1 MDVFNEISDHSKRSD
16 LCWWFHSTPFANICS
31 SIWII
36 LPGIGMN
43 IKTYLKPPPSRE
55 FTVILPQL
63 NGNRRRH
70 RRWIHEGAS
79 EGYML
84 TVMVGWNRQITP
96 KIHGTIVYS
105 PTFTMRISHMW
116 ASTPYTD
123 DMGKEGLFIL
133 KIHESL
139 YMSLCATPLLRPPD
153 ESHVWCGI
161 TVIFTFVAG
170 WGAILIY
177 IINQQPLG
185 TKLDQSQKNKNEN
198 CFDHDMIWCASH
210 SSWILLFLFFSG

>member
-1 MDVFNEISDHSKRSD
+1 
-16 LCWWFHSTPFANICS
+16 
-31 SIWII
+31 
-36 LPGIGMN
+36 
-43 IKTYLKPPPSRE
+43 
-55 FTVILPQL
+55 
-63 NGNRRRH
+63 
-70 RRWIHEGAS
+70 
-79 EGYML
+79 
-84 TVMVGWNRQITP
+84 
-96 KIHGTIVYS
+96 
-105 PTFTMRISHMW
+105 MW

-161 TVIFTFVAG
+161 TVISTFVAG

-185 TKLDQSQKNKNEN
+185 TKLDQSQKNKNEIVLT
-198 CFDHDMIWCASH
+198 MI
-210 SSWILLFLFFSG
+210 